1 MIIIRGNRV
10 GVEGDAQFILT
21 QIPNG
26 FVVLDKQSGQSFEFD
41 KTKLEFAPD
50 IAYLTRNIWG
60 APVLFWQ
67 SEVGHTRDGYS
78 SICLRKKIN
87 MAAMQAAY
95 AMFCVDELGDA
106 HAIIYGDTFVEQTT
120 DLVEFEPVDGTA
132 TGCDLFEAK
141 IPGIKAFMNYSRAKV
156 AALARFNPVDA
167 VSGLENQIDLLT
179 AAVKLLIEE
188 MPADKRPAWWPAF
201 EVAALGDN
209 ASFAM
214 RGIDNAIGNVE
225 AEKVKA
231 RETQNAFFAK
241 LTNG

>member
-1 MIIIRGNRV
+1 MIIIRGNKV
-10 GVEGDAQFILT
+10 SAESDAQFVLT
-21 QIPNG
+21 QTLNG

-60 APVLFWQ
+60 APALFWQ
-67 SEVGHTRDGYS
+67 SEIGHTRDGYS

-87 MAAMQAAY
+87 MAAVQSAY
-95 AMFCVDELGDA
+95 AMFCVDGSGVA
-106 HAIIYGDTFVEQTT
+106 HAIIYGDTFVEQVT
-120 DLVEFEPVDGTA
+120 DSVELESVNGTA

-141 IPGIKAFMNYSRAKV
+141 VPGIKAFMNYSRAKV

-188 MPADKRPAWWPAF
+188 MPADKRPAWWSAF
-201 EVAALGDN
+201 ETAALGDN
-209 ASFAM
+209 ASFAV
-214 RGIDNAIGNVE
+214 RGISNAISNVE